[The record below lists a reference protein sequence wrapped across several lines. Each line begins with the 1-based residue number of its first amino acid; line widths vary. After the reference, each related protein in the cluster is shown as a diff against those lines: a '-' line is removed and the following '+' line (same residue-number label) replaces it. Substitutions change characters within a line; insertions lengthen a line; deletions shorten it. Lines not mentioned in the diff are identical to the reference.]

1 MNRHLFAI
9 FTIFF
14 ALTSLQAFA
23 GAPPAEQVDR
33 LFAEWNKPDSPGC
46 SIAVIRDGKIV
57 YKRAYGMADLERNV
71 ANSPV
76 TVFDIGSVSKQFTA
90 MSVLIAAK
98 QEKLSLNDD
107 IRKYLPEIRDY
118 EKTITISHL
127 IYHTSGLRDYL
138 TLQDLSGMRTENEY
152 SEGETVD
159 LIAHQR
165 ELNFLPGEE
174 HLYSNSGYFL
184 LSQIIK
190 RATGKTLREFASENI
205 FQPLEMKNTHFHDN
219 FREIVKNRAVGYSP
233 KEGGGFQL
241 DMSWYDVVGDG
252 SLMTTVE
259 DLYLWDQNF
268 YHNKL
273 AGGSQELIEQMLTP
287 GVLNRGEKLDYA
299 FALIHSTYR
308 GLKTISHGG
317 SWVGYRAQLIRFPDQ
332 KFSVICL
339 ANLGTFDPSRM
350 AKKVADL
357 YLAEQFKQS
366 ENIASTQK
374 PKIEVADSVSQN
386 RIGAYRNPESGSVW
400 TIVLEKKKLVVHT
413 DWGIDLDM
421 VAVGQDEFRAK
432 DSPYEVTMQFDQT
445 GLRVLT
451 DDEKP
456 ETYQRV
462 QLVTPTQAEL
472 ESYAG
477 EYYSDELDIVYLLEA
492 KDGTLSVKVRRT
504 GEPVAL
510 RATVIDEFSIQGA
523 ILHFEHE
530 NNRVTGF
537 RINAGRVK
545 NIRFVLRS

>member
-374 PKIEVADSVSQN
+374 PKIEVADSVLQN

-413 DWGIDLDM
+413 DWGIDLNM

-445 GLRVLT
+445 DLRVLT